1 MSFKSAF
8 TIMREFIFGFS
19 GIFSFFLSSQSICFG
34 QKEHHAKSIIND
46 SIVHREMDYFTIA
59 GASGNKDY
67 SDMGIILKEIP
78 LIHSDDSEVV
88 FEKADWYSVHWAFYI
103 SFEPFDT
110 LNHSI
115 TYGKDSIILAI
126 DDHACY
132 GISNRLPKRQVHRI
146 DFFHEKYRVKL
157 PENAFDGIYEVPIYY
172 CKTKKDR
179 KKPQHYFKAY
189 LSNDNRR
196 KYLYMLNGE
205 GKDRYEVTWVMNGYD
220 YYGRFINK
228 IPEK

>member
-1 MSFKSAF
+1 M
-8 TIMREFIFGFS
+8 MRVFIFTFS
-19 GIFSFFLSSQSICFG
+19 GIFSFFLSPQSICFG
-34 QKEHHAKSIIND
+34 QKEYHAKSIIND

-59 GASGNKDY
+59 GASQNKDN

-78 LIHSDDSEVV
+78 LTYSGDSVVV

-103 SFEPFDT
+103 SFEPFDI

-115 TYGKDSIILAI
+115 TYSKDSIILAI
-126 DDHACY
+126 DDHSCY
-132 GISNRLPKRQVHRI
+132 GISNRLPKRQVSRI
-146 DFFHEKYRVKL
+146 DFFHEKYRVRI

-179 KKPQHYFKAY
+179 KKPQHFFKAY
-189 LSNDNRR
+189 LSNDKRR

-205 GKDRYEVTWVMNGYD
+205 GKDRYEVTWVMDGYD

-228 IPEK
+228 VPEK